1 MLQDIERLQLAAL
14 LHDIGKFR
22 HRRFTRAAGSH
33 QKHGWEFVTED
44 FGGFFYPCGAD
55 LSDAILNHHERRQT
69 KEIEKQVTLADRLSA
84 TERQDEEREREQ
96 PYDTALVSIMSRLKI
111 DDKPQPTELRY
122 DLNSLDICRETI
134 FPTEDGSADPNRY
147 KELWEQFTQE
157 LQQLAG
163 ERGYQSADY
172 QTLVA
177 LLHKYT
183 VRMPSATPWEGG
195 AERTIPDVSLYDHLR
210 TTAAIAACVHRE
222 ILPDDLDSYLRQS
235 DEKPLCALLK
245 GDISGIQK
253 FLYRIQSE
261 GASRELR
268 GRSFYLQLLTEA
280 IALWILRRFNLPV
293 TNLLLA
299 SGGHFYLLLPYREA
313 REKIDTLRAQI
324 AKKLWKAH
332 REELSVVLA
341 GIPVTARN
349 FDHDP
354 RKKPDNE
361 NKPFSDKWKRVSEEI
376 DRQKQTKWRELTKE
390 KMFDLFFKPHGERE
404 TFTPEGKPE
413 ADFYGFQDLGGDQLR
428 DAKYLV
434 TFEIPEQS
442 ISEKPSWREIIAGF
456 GLKVHLVNK
465 PENKPPPPADATR
478 ATVYRLDS
486 TDFLSDEI
494 LENFRWD
501 DLPVSYDFRLLP
513 QVIPRRPGG
522 DGVADFDQLADASE
536 GTKWLGVL
544 RMDVDNLGGLFRDG
558 LGESATISRM
568 STLSESVRLFFEGYI
583 PKLCRD
589 YNDDHTT
596 NILELIYAGGDDLFL
611 VGGWSALPQIARQI
625 RDDFRAFVG
634 GGHVTLSGGIAIEHK
649 KYPLYQLASDAG
661 DALDNAKALRKEKD
675 AFSFLQKPM
684 AWEDFNRVDGWHQQ
698 LSEAVR
704 GEKPLPS
711 GFLTRLSEIYH
722 LYESDK
728 EGQRKWAWRL
738 IYHLGRAK
746 QMYKNH
752 TDLIDDLRRGLVV
765 NRSEKGELLQ
775 FLRVIVRWTT
785 LRTREDKDG
794 TTSER

>member
-22 HRRFTRAAGSH
+22 QRTIATPPFRPHER
-33 QKHGWEFVTED
+33 HGWEFVTED
-44 FGGFFYPCGAD
+44 FRGFFYPCGDD
-55 LSDAILNHHERRQT
+55 LGDAILNHHKRRQT

-84 TERQDEEREREQ
+84 TERETEQREQ
-96 PYDTALVSIMSRLKI
+96 EKPSHAALISIMSRLQI
-111 DDKPQPTELRY
+111 PDKPEPMELRY
-122 DLNSLDICRETI
+122 DLNPLDIRREPI
-134 FPTEDGSADPNRY
+134 FPTADGSADPNRY

-157 LQQLAG
+157 LQQLVG
-163 ERGYQSADY
+163 DRGYQSADY

-195 AERTIPDVSLYDHLR
+195 VERTIPDVSLYDHLR

-235 DEKPLCALLK
+235 DESQSDEKPLCTLLK
-245 GDISGIQK
+245 GDISGLQN

-280 IALWILRRFNLPV
+280 IASWILRRFNLPI

-313 REKIDTLRAQI
+313 REQIDTLRAEI

-341 GIPVTARN
+341 GIPVTAKN

-354 RKKPDNE
+354 KKKPDNQ
-361 NKPFSDKWKRVSEEI
+361 NKPFSKKWKDVSEEI
-376 DRQKQTKWRELTKE
+376 ERRKQTKWRELSKE
-390 KMFDLFFKPHGERE
+390 TMFDLFFTPCNERE
-404 TFTPEGKPE
+404 TEG
-413 ADFYGFQDLGGDQLR
+413 YGFPELGRKLR

-434 TFEIPEQS
+434 AFEIPEQP
-442 ISEKPSWREIIAGF
+442 ISDRPEWREIIGGF
-456 GLKVHLVNK
+456 GLDVHLVNTSEAK
-465 PENKPPPPADATR
+465 LPSPADATR

-494 LENFRWD
+494 LGNFRWG

-522 DGVADFDQLADASE
+522 DGIADFDQLADASE
-536 GTKWLGVL
+536 GAKWLGVL
-544 RMDVDNLGGLFRDG
+544 RMDVDNLGRLFSNG
-558 LGESATISRM
+558 LGDSATISRM
-568 STLSESVRLFFEGYI
+568 STLSESVRLFFEGYV

-589 YNDDHTT
+589 YNADHTPE
-596 NILELIYAGGDDLFL
+596 ILELIYAGGDDLFL
-611 VGGWSALPQIARQI
+611 VGGWSALPQIAHQI
-625 RDDFRAFVG
+625 RDEFRAFVG
-634 GGHVTLSGGIAIEHK
+634 GDHVTLSGGIAIEHK
-649 KYPLYQLASDAG
+649 KYPLYQLADDAR
-661 DALDNAKALRKEKD
+661 DALEGQAKQEEKD
-675 AFSFLQKPM
+675 ALSFLQKRIS
-684 AWEDFNRVDGWHQQ
+684 WTQFSRVDGGHQR
-698 LSEAVR
+698 LFTAVS

-722 LYESDK
+722 LYELYENNK
-728 EGQRKWAWRL
+728 ENQRKWAWRL
-738 IYHLGRAK
+738 VYHLSRAK
-746 QMYKNH
+746 QMYRSH
-752 TDLIDDLRRGLVV
+752 TNLIDELRRELVV
-765 NRSEKGELLQ
+765 NHSEAGELLQ

-785 LRTREDKDG
+785 LQTRED
-794 TTSER
+794 

>member
-22 HRRFTRAAGSH
+22 HRKFTRAAGSH

-44 FGGFFYPCGAD
+44 FRGFFHPCGDD
-55 LSDAILNHHERRQT
+55 LGDAILNHHNSPRQT

-111 DDKPQPTELRY
+111 DNKPQPMELRY
-122 DLNSLDICRETI
+122 DLNSLDIHREAI
-134 FPTEDGSADPNRY
+134 FPTKDGSADPNRY
-147 KELWEQFTQE
+147 EELWDEFTRE
-157 LQQLAG
+157 LQRLSG
-163 ERGYQSADY
+163 NRGYQSADY

-183 VRMPSATPWEGG
+183 ARMPSATPWKRETQ
-195 AERTIPDVSLYDHLR
+195 RTVPDVSLYDHLR
-210 TTAAIAACVHRE
+210 TTAAIAGCVHRE
-222 ILPDDLDSYLRQS
+222 VTPDGLDGHLRKSPEFAKQS
-235 DEKPLCALLK
+235 LCTLLK

-253 FLYRIQSE
+253 FLYQIQSE

-280 IALWILRRFNLPV
+280 IALWILRRFDLPI

-299 SGGHFYLLLPYREA
+299 SGGHFYLLLPHREA
-313 REKIDTLRAQI
+313 KERIDTLRAEI
-324 AKKLWKAH
+324 AEKLWKAH

-341 GIPVTARN
+341 GIPVTAKN

-354 RKKPDNE
+354 KKKPDHE

-376 DRQKQTKWRELTKE
+376 ERQKQTKWRELPKE
-390 KMFDLFFKPHGERE
+390 TMFDLFF
-404 TFTPEGKPE
+404 TPRNEPE
-413 ADFYGFQDLGGDQLR
+413 MENYGFPELGRQLR
-428 DAKYLV
+428 DAKHLV
-434 TFEIPEQS
+434 TFEVPEQP
-442 ISEKPSWREIIAGF
+442 ISDKPNWHEVIRGF
-456 GLKVHLVNK
+456 GVDVHLIDK
-465 PENKPPPPADATR
+465 PEAKPPADATR

-494 LENFRWD
+494 LGNFRWD

-513 QVIPRRPGG
+513 QVIPRRP
-522 DGVADFDQLADASE
+522 DGNAVADFDQLADASE

-544 RMDVDNLGGLFRDG
+544 RMDVDNLGALFQNG
-558 LGESATISRM
+558 LGDSATISRM

-583 PKLCRD
+583 PKLCRE
-589 YNDDHTT
+589 YNGRQTSE
-596 NILELIYAGGDDLFL
+596 ILELIYAGGDDLFL
-611 VGGWSALPQIARQI
+611 VGGWSALPKIARQI
-625 RDDFRAFVG
+625 RDEFCAFVG

-649 KYPLYQLASDAG
+649 KYPLYQLARDAG
-661 DALDNAKALRKEKD
+661 DALDDAKALRIEKD
-675 AFSFLQKPM
+675 ALSFLQKPM
-684 AWEDFNRVDGWHQQ
+684 SWEDFNRVDEWHKR
-698 LSEAVR
+698 LFTAVG

-711 GFLTRLSEIYH
+711 SFLTRLSEIH
-722 LYESDK
+722 NLYESDK

-752 TDLIDDLRRGLVV
+752 NNLIDDLRRELVV
-765 NRSEKGELLQ
+765 NHSEKGELLQ

-785 LRTREDKDG
+785 LRTRED
-794 TTSER
+794 

>member
-22 HRRFTRAAGSH
+22 HRKFTRAAGSH

-44 FGGFFYPCGAD
+44 FRGFFHPCGDD
-55 LSDAILNHHERRQT
+55 LGDAILNHHNSPRQT

-96 PYDTALVSIMSRLKI
+96 PYDTALVSIMSRLQI
-111 DDKPQPTELRY
+111 PDKPQPMELRY
-122 DLNSLDICRETI
+122 DLNRLDLCRETI
-134 FPTEDGSADPNRY
+134 FPTAEGSADPNRY
-147 KELWEQFTQE
+147 EALWGQFTRE

-210 TTAAIAACVHRE
+210 TTAAIAACVHWE
-222 ILPDDLDSYLRQS
+222 IPPDDLDGYLHQYA
-235 DEKPLCALLK
+235 EKPLCALLK

-280 IALWILRRFNLPV
+280 IALWILRQFDLPI

-299 SGGHFYLLLPYREA
+299 SGGHFYLLLPHREA
-313 REKIDTLRAQI
+313 RERIDTLRAEI
-324 AKKLWKAH
+324 AEKLWKAH

-354 RKKPDNE
+354 KKKPDHE
-361 NKPFSDKWKRVSEEI
+361 NKPFSKKWKDVSEEI
-376 DRQKQTKWRELTKE
+376 ERRKRMKWRELTKE

-404 TFTPEGKPE
+404 TFTPDGKPE
-413 ADFYGFQDLGGDQLR
+413 ADFYGFQDLGGNQLR

-434 TFEIPEQS
+434 TFEVPEQP
-442 ISEKPSWREIIAGF
+442 ISDKPNWHEVIRGF
-456 GLKVHLVNK
+456 GVDVHLIDK
-465 PENKPPPPADATR
+465 PEAKRPADATR

-494 LENFRWD
+494 LGNFRWD
-501 DLPVSYDFRLLP
+501 NLPVSYDFRLLP
-513 QVIPRRPGG
+513 QVIPRRP
-522 DGVADFDQLADASE
+522 DGNAVADFDQLADASE

-544 RMDVDNLGGLFRDG
+544 RMDVDNLGGLFRDA

-583 PKLCRD
+583 PKFCRD
-589 YNDDHTT
+589 YNADHITE
-596 NILELIYAGGDDLFL
+596 ILELIYAGGDDLFL
-611 VGGWSALPQIARQI
+611 VGGWSALPEIAHQI
-625 RDDFRAFVG
+625 RDEFRAFVG
-634 GGHVTLSGGIAIEHK
+634 GEHVTLSGGIAIEHK
-649 KYPLYQLASDAG
+649 KYPLYQLADDAG
-661 DALDNAKALRKEKD
+661 DALDDGAKRLRTQKD
-675 AFSFLQKPM
+675 ALSFLQKPM
-684 AWEDFNRVDGWHQQ
+684 GWEDFNRVDGWHGR
-698 LSEAVR
+698 LFEAVS

-711 GFLTRLSEIYH
+711 SFLTRLSEIH
-722 LYESDK
+722 NLYESDK

-746 QMYKNH
+746 QMYRNH
-752 TDLIDDLRRGLVV
+752 TDLIDDLRRGLVR
-765 NRSEKGELLQ
+765 NHSEKGELLQ
-775 FLRVIVRWTT
+775 FLHVIVRWTT
-785 LRTREDKDG
+785 LRTRED
-794 TTSER
+794 